1 MSVQTRVE
9 SFLNYVTGSA
19 GGWPSLSNAAIIGGM
34 DYIVQTGS
42 NDIYFIEY
50 NTNIGIVGSYAL
62 QTGSYFDKMS
72 DYAVSQ
78 SYDKCYV
85 YGMAGKK
92 QNPPYLQQSL
102 ISASFARHNISCS
115 FEYQMDTSHT
125 YFSQRGNAQYSGS
138 FHLFFETP
146 WYSDDTLLH
155 MVSGSFNK
163 NTFRTIL
170 GSSPV
175 SSSLVPLFN
184 TSSFTDNL
192 SHPDFVAKNPTLDS
206 GIQSN
211 AVKFYSYNA
220 NSSSYQNEI
229 DSGSIIETFMV
240 HTGSYKDSQS
250 YLGVGKCD
258 FMITPS
264 KVVFFTNREAGK
276 GIKLNKATGDT
287 WNHIG
292 IKGKTSASGSLI
304 QMYDGTTTQV
314 QDIEVGD
321 VVKSYQPLGMPD
333 ESQNYLSYTT
343 TDLSDSTTQGSI
355 VVNVMRTMSYGYY
368 LINGSIKAPYNPNQ
382 LNNDV
387 RYFVKKSGTW
397 AWHTAD
403 ELVVGDYLL
412 DPDGNETEITSI
424 TENSGDTTWYALDV
438 EDIDTY
444 FQSNILVHNIPPK
457 CFVAGTPITMGDGT
471 TKAIE
476 LVEVGDEIQNYDFD
490 SQETKIG
497 KVLSIETPTHADIV
511 EISFGD
517 KKTKNTFDHPYW
529 VIGKGWSSYKPQW
542 TEKRYEIESEQL
554 EVGDKCLEINNGQLR
569 EVEIT
574 ELREDV
580 YPVQT
585 YSLEVETHHNYF
597 ANDVLVHNKFCFMPD
612 QVINMGEGNYKR
624 IDEIELGES
633 VLVFDEENDEFK
645 EGKVNSIMKKLH
657 EDCYEMHLESGQTLK
672 PTGNHPFL
680 IKGRGWSTI
689 DGHNPNHAG
698 GDGKLDVGDY
708 VRDLDGWVMID
719 SIKKIEGEHIT
730 YNLLNQDYGTIVAH
744 DIVSHNSGPG
754 DSCFVIGTLITMSDG
769 TYKRIEDIEIGD
781 EIKSFDIENGEFM
794 NSVVE
799 KIHSPI
805 HDNIVEYVFENDNKL
820 KGTDDHPIWIREKG
834 WCSSNP
840 EKTLSNYD
848 IEVSRIEL
856 GDKVLSDEFS
866 YNKLVEIR
874 YTNEKLQTYNIE
886 KLSNNDTYFAGKVLV
901 HNEFGRK

>member
-34 DYIVQTGS
+34 DYVVQTGS
-42 NDIYFIEY
+42 NDVYFIEY

-62 QTGSYFDKMS
+62 QTGSYFDVMA

-102 ISASFARHNISCS
+102 ISSSFAKHNIPVV
-115 FEYQMDTSHT
+115 FEYNGNTSHT
-125 YFSQRGNAQYSGS
+125 YFSQRGQAQFSGS

-146 WYSDDTLLH
+146 WYSDDTLLNI
-155 MVSGSFNK
+155 VSGSFNK

-175 SSSLVPLFN
+175 SSSLVPIFN

-192 SHPDFVAKNPTLDS
+192 SHPDFVAKNPTIDS
-206 GIQSN
+206 GLQSN
-211 AVKFYSYNA
+211 SVKFYSYNA

-229 DSGSIIETFMV
+229 DSGSLVETFMV
-240 HTGSYKDSQS
+240 HTGSYDGSQS
-250 YLGVGKCD
+250 YMGVGKCD
-258 FMITPS
+258 FMITPN
-264 KVVFFTNREAGK
+264 KIVFFTNREAGK
-276 GIKLNKATGDT
+276 GIKLNKSTGDA

-292 IKGKTSASGSLI
+292 VKGKTSASGSLI
-304 QMYDGTTTQV
+304 KMYDNTTTQV

-343 TDLSDSTTQGSI
+343 TDLSGSTTQGSI
-355 VVNVMRTMSYGYY
+355 VVNVMKTMSYGYY
-368 LINGSIKAPYNPNQ
+368 LINGSIRAPYNPNQ

-397 AWHTAD
+397 SWNTAD

-424 TENSGDTTWYALDV
+424 TENSGDTTWYA
-438 EDIDTY
+438 
-444 FQSNILVHNIPPK
+444 
-457 CFVAGTPITMGDGT
+457 
-471 TKAIE
+471 IE
-476 LVEVGDEIQNYDFD
+476 LIEVGEEVKNYDFET
-490 SQETKIG
+490 QEVKAG
-497 KVLSIETPTHADIV
+497 KVLSIETPTHADII

-529 VIGKGWSSYKPQW
+529 VIGKGWSSYKPNW
-542 TEKRYEIESEQL
+542 TQKRYEIESEQL
-554 EVGDKCLEINNGQLR
+554 EVGDKCLEYFNGELR

-574 ELREDV
+574 NLEEV
-580 YPVQT
+580 INPVQT
-585 YSLEVETHHNYF
+585 YSLEIETNHNYF
-597 ANDVLVHNKFCFMPD
+597 ANDVLVHNKFCFLPD

-657 EDCYEMHLESGQTLK
+657 DDCYELTLESGQTLK

-680 IKGRGWSTI
+680 LKDKGWSTI

-698 GDGKLDVGDY
+698 GNGVVEVGDY
-708 VRDLDGWVMID
+708 VRDLDGWVEITN
-719 SIKKIEGEHIT
+719 IKKIEGEHIT

-744 DIVSHNSGPG
+744 DIVTHNSL
-754 DSCFVIGTLITMSDG
+754 SCFVVGTLITMSDG
-769 TYKRIEDIEIGD
+769 TYKNIEDIVIGD
-781 EIKSFDIENGEFM
+781 EVKSFDVENGKFI
-794 NSVVE
+794 NSIVE

-805 HDNIVEYVFENDNKL
+805 HDNIVEYVFENGEKL
-820 KGTDDHPIWIREKG
+820 KGTDDHPIWIKEKG
-834 WCSSNP
+834 WCSSNTK
-840 EKTLSNYD
+840 KTLSDYD
-848 IEVSRIEL
+848 IEVNEIEL
-856 GDKVLSDEFS
+856 GDEFLNDEFS

-874 YTNEKLQTYNIE
+874 YTNEELQTYNIE
-886 KLSNNDTYFAGKVLV
+886 KLSNSETYFAGKVLV
-901 HNEFGRK
+901 HNESNT